1 MAQATPLI
9 GGALAV
15 LLALSNTAAAQT
27 PPPWSAIPYP
37 AMGNGSAAC
46 THLGGQGDVFCFGL
60 RCTAE
65 NTPEWFTHQVG
76 GDSVEGEV
84 RVNLIMDGKSHSTLF
99 MQQGSTPQGEWSFT
113 APYDATRDRSAVDQL
128 KAGSG
133 LYVLVGG
140 ATGAQLSLRGSAR
153 EIERVVGMCR
163 AGGQTQPSGQASSQA
178 INEPNDAVLA
188 MASKQN
194 CEATESEI
202 FTAIIR
208 AGFSDW
214 DANQFVVIGA
224 ENGTLTLIDR
234 ADFKYRVTECTVEAR
249 NALAVVPNATELAVT
264 ADQLPAPVSQEI
276 NQIAAMCGNAF
287 KTAGRSPQALLA
299 EDIDGDGTY
308 DFLLDHAQFCPDAI
322 LTMCGAS
329 HCPLTLFVSAEG
341 AWRRFDYILQGYKE
355 FTAQGF
361 LFQCSDPARK
371 AGVFME
377 GGRLIERNCQ

>member
-1 MAQATPLI
+1 MTQATPLI
-9 GGALAV
+9 GAALAV

-27 PPPWSAIPYP
+27 PPPWSAIRYP

-46 THLGGQGDVFCFGL
+46 THLGDQGDVFCFGL
-60 RCTAE
+60 RCTAG

-84 RVNLIMDGKSHSTLF
+84 RVNLIVDGKNHMTLF
-99 MQQGSTPQGEWSFT
+99 MQQGETPQGEWSFN
-113 APYDATRDRSAVDQL
+113 ASYDATRDRSAVDQL

-133 LYVLVGG
+133 LYILVGG

-153 EIERVVGMCR
+153 EIERVVAMCPV
-163 AGGQTQPSGQASSQA
+163 GGQT
-178 INEPNDAVLA
+178 D
-188 MASKQN
+188 
-194 CEATESEI
+194 
-202 FTAIIR
+202 
-208 AGFSDW
+208 
-214 DANQFVVIGA
+214 
-224 ENGTLTLIDR
+224 
-234 ADFKYRVTECTVEAR
+234 
-249 NALAVVPNATELAVT
+249 ALAVNPKATELAVT
-264 ADQLPAPVSQEI
+264 ADQLPTPVRQEI

-287 KTAGRSPQALLA
+287 KTVGRSPQALLA

-329 HCPLTLFVSAEG
+329 HCPLTLFVSAKG

-361 LFQCSDPARK
+361 LFQCSDSARK

-377 GGRLIERNCQ
+377 DGKLIKRNCQ